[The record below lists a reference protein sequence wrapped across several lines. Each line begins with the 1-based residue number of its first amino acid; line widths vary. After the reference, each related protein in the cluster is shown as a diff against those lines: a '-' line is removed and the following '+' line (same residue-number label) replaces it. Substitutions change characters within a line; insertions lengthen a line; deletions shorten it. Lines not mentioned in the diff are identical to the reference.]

1 MKTESWKWYEKA
13 IYYATKGLYALLI
26 AFFIWAFVSYLDVY
40 FQNTSRNPEYAP
52 WNLFELSLE
61 VFS

>member
-26 AFFIWAFVSYLDVY
+26 AFFIWIFASCLDVV
-40 FQNTSRNPEYAP
+40 FHNTSRNPEYAL

>member
-1 MKTESWKWYEKA
+1 MKELMLDVLERIA
-13 IYYATKGLYALLI
+13 YYTLKGLYALLI
-26 AFFIWAFVSYLDVY
+26 AFFIWAFVSYLDVI
-40 FQNTSRNPEYAP
+40 FHNTSRNPEYAP

>member
-1 MKTESWKWYEKA
+1 MKELMLDVLERIA
-13 IYYATKGLYALLI
+13 YYTLKGLYVLLI
-26 AFFIWAFVSYLDVY
+26 IVLIWIFASYLDVV
-40 FQNTSRNPEYAP
+40 FHNTSRNPEYVP